1 MARIDIPAEAEA
13 HELKTGSLTTVDAV
27 AMAIAVLSPAMAM
40 AYNTTFGASFAGTS
54 NPLAFLL
61 GGIACLTLA
70 VVVIGFTRRMASA
83 GYAYTYVS
91 RSLNPS
97 LGFLAGWMYF
107 FGFICFVPMTMGG
120 VGGYTQQLLK
130 SETGISIN
138 WFIIFIVGMV
148 LLVFLAI
155 YDVKMGTRTQLGL
168 AAITVAVIAI
178 FDVIVTAKGGAHGH
192 TLAPFTFGHTVK
204 GGFTGVFYGII
215 FAVTSYIGF
224 ETSAVLGEETR
235 NPRRAIPLSILIA
248 VSFAIIF
255 YVWTTYCIAIGVG
268 INNGPKWASDGT
280 ILADLGTLY
289 GGHLMYVLISIAAI
303 FSAFMVCLA
312 CATAAART
320 MYAMGR
326 EGALPRPLGRTNPR
340 FKTPVIA
347 TITVAVLATIM
358 AAIVGFQF
366 GYGAGPF
373 TVYGLYASIGTIPI
387 IVVYMA
393 MCAGSV
399 IWFRKV
405 ERNYNVLLHGLVPI
419 IGFVI
424 FGLAVYASVWSGS
437 VPPPPY
443 NIVPY
448 VAAIWLVIGIGV
460 LMYLRSSVPDRVG
473 KLGSILGEEGGTE
486 GEVTDGSAAVP
497 VSGS

>member
-1 MARIDIPAEAEA
+1 M
-13 HELKTGSLTTVDAV
+13 
-27 AMAIAVLSPAMAM
+27 
-40 AYNTTFGASFAGTS
+40 
-54 NPLAFLL
+54 
-61 GGIACLTLA
+61 
-70 VVVIGFTRRMASA
+70 
-83 GYAYTYVS
+83 
-91 RSLNPS
+91 
-97 LGFLAGWMYF
+97 
-107 FGFICFVPMTMGG
+107 
-120 VGGYTQQLLK
+120 
-130 SETGISIN
+130 
-138 WFIIFIVGMV
+138 
-148 LLVFLAI
+148 FLAI